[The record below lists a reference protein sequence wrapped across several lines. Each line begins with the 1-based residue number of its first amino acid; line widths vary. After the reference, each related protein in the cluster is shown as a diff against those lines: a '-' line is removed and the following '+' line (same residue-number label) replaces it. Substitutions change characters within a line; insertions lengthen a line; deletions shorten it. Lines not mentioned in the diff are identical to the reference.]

1 MNKLIIKNIGP
12 LKSATVSL
20 AKYNLFVG
28 PQSSGKSCILKIA
41 SYCNWVEKRIELSQ
55 TPNDYLNVA
64 EFWKRLVDYHRLNG
78 FIKKGFLI
86 KYESSFMSFS
96 ISGSPEKIQFSFEW
110 NPLNRWQYRRPQIAY
125 IPAERN
131 IVAVI
136 PNWLDI
142 SFGNDNN
149 LLGYM
154 SDWENARNTF
164 PQYHKL
170 DILNLG
176 VSYYYDKEQFRERI
190 LINSGAEIA
199 FLNASSGLQSVVP
212 LYGLINHLTFHELH
226 RPRRLSVA
234 QERELNSLQDT
245 LYREIFTQSK
255 GTGIVGRVDDITKT
269 FPEPRVKFFSSHQEE
284 SKFSEI
290 VDKFSLTQYASIYLE
305 EPEENLFPSTQY
317 ELVKWMAQQINST
330 QENSL
335 CIATHSPY
343 ILSSFNNLIQASEC
357 TDTMSVESTVG
368 KASAISF
375 EDINVYAVDN
385 GTVKDIKDYDLR
397 LISQTDLDAA
407 SDTIASDFSKL
418 LES

>member
-1 MNKLIIKNIGP
+1 MNRLTIRNIGP
-12 LKSATVSL
+12 LSNVL
-20 AKYNLFVG
+20 VDFAKYNLFIG
-28 PQSSGKSCILKIA
+28 PQSSGKSCILKVA

-55 TPNDYLNVA
+55 TPDDYLNVF

-86 KYESSFMSFS
+86 KYESSFMTFS

-110 NPLNRWQYRRPQIAY
+110 NPLNRWQYRRPQISY

-136 PNWLDI
+136 PNWFDI
-142 SFGNDNN
+142 SFSYDNN
-149 LLGYM
+149 IQGYM

-176 VSYYYDKEQFRERI
+176 ISYYYDKEQFRERI
-190 LINSGAEIA
+190 LIDNDAEIL

-212 LYGLINHLTFHELH
+212 LCGLINYLTFHELH

-234 QERELNSLQDT
+234 QERELNNLQDI
-245 LYREIFTQSK
+245 LYLERFTQSK
-255 GTGIVGRVDDITKT
+255 GPGIVGRVDDVTKT
-269 FPEPRVKFFSSHQEE
+269 FPEPRVKIFSSHQEE
-284 SKFSEI
+284 AKFSEI
-290 VDKFSLTQYASIYLE
+290 VDKFSLTQHASIYLE

-317 ELVKWMAQQINST
+317 ELVKWMAQQINTT

-357 TDTMSVESTVG
+357 KDILSVESTVG

-385 GTVKDIKDYDLR
+385 GTIKDIKDYDLR

>member
-1 MNKLIIKNIGP
+1 MKRLTIKNIGP
-12 LKSATVSL
+12 LTNVSVDF
-20 AKYNLFVG
+20 AKYNLFIG
-28 PQSSGKSCILKIA
+28 PQVSGKSCILKIV

-55 TPNDYLNVA
+55 SPNVYLNDSG
-64 EFWKRLVDYHRLNG
+64 FWKQLVDYHRLNG

-96 ISGSPEKIQFSFEW
+96 ISGSPEKIQYSFKW
-110 NPLNRWQYRRPQIAY
+110 KPRNRWQYCRPQIAY

-136 PNWLDI
+136 PNWFDI
-142 SFGNDNN
+142 SFSNDNN
-149 LLGYM
+149 IQGYM
-154 SDWENARNTF
+154 SDWENARSTF
-164 PQYHKL
+164 PQYNKL

-176 VSYYYDKEQFRERI
+176 LSYYYDKEQLRERI
-190 LINSGAEIA
+190 LINNGAEIA

-212 LYGLINHLTFHELH
+212 LCGLINYLTFHELH

-234 QERELNSLQDT
+234 QERELNNLQDK
-245 LYREIFTQSK
+245 LYKEKFTHSNSSIVVGMDDEIA
-255 GTGIVGRVDDITKT
+255 KT
-269 FPEPRVKFFSSHQEE
+269 VSEPLAKFFSSYHDEAL
-284 SKFSEI
+284 FSEI
-290 VDKFSLTQYASIYLE
+290 VGRFSLTQHASIYLE

-317 ELVKWMAQQINST
+317 ELVKWMAKQINTT
-330 QENSL
+330 QDNSL

-343 ILSSFNNLIQASEC
+343 ILSSFNNLIQAADC
-357 TDTMSVESTVG
+357 NDPNVVVSVVGES
-368 KASAISF
+368 AAIRF

-385 GTVKDIKDYDLR
+385 GTAKDIKDYDLR